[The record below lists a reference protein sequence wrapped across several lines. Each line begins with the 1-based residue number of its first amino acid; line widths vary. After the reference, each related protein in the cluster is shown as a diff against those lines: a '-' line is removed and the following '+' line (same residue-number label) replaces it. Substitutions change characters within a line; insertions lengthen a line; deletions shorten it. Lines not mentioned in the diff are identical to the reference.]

1 MDKMFAKC
9 DRSWQVGASAILGRC
24 LFGGVSGLM
33 LATAAVAQVAEL
45 APVPQSFASVDGAFP
60 DAVRVAVLQ
69 TAAEQT
75 GIPLDSLR
83 ISEAE
88 PKLWS
93 DGCLALGRPD
103 EYCAAVLV
111 RGWAVMVT
119 HKRQE
124 WGFRTNASG
133 SVVLWDR
140 AAGRLSQLVAAPADP
155 LPLADRPVD
164 LEKSVVFHEVQS
176 GGLAGTTRTL
186 TLYKDGRLIQSDPAD
201 PEAEPAIQARLPK
214 TAVKDFRKTLAALHF
229 GQFDGLRYPA
239 PAGAAD
245 GVQVTLSDRQTVVQF
260 NDIALP
266 EAPADLQQVVQTW
279 RSLTQTSPASE

>member
-1 MDKMFAKC
+1 MFARC
-9 DRSWQVGASAILGRC
+9 NRPLQVGASVILGRFW
-24 LFGGVSGLM
+24 FGGVSGLL
-33 LATAAVAQVAEL
+33 LATAAVAQVLEL
-45 APVPQSFASVDGAFP
+45 APVSQSFTSVDGAFP

-69 TAAEQT
+69 AAAAQS
-75 GIPLDSLR
+75 GIPLESLS
-83 ISEAE
+83 ITQAE

-124 WGFRTNASG
+124 WGYRTNASG

-140 AAGRLSQLVAAPADP
+140 AAGRLSQWVAAPADP
-155 LPLADRPVD
+155 LSPADRPVD

-176 GGLAGTTRTL
+176 GGLAGTIRTL
-186 TLYKDGRLIQSDPAD
+186 TLYKDGRLVQTDPAD
-201 PEAEPAIQARLPK
+201 PEAEPEVQARLPK

-229 GQFDGLRYPA
+229 GQFDGLHYPA
-239 PAGAAD
+239 PTGAAD

-266 EAPADLQQVVQTW
+266 EAPADLQQVVKVW
-279 RSLTQTSPASE
+279 RSLTQTPPVSE